1 MADDEK
7 VKVTLTLPRSL
18 VKDAKHRAVDEDCD
32 LSDLVAEGLRR
43 VLAKKGTK

>member
-7 VKVTLTLPRSL
+7 VKVTLMLPRSL
-18 VKDAKHRAVDEDCD
+18 VKEAKHRAVDDECD

-43 VLAKKGTK
+43 VLAKKGAR

>member
-7 VKVTLTLPRSL
+7 VKVTLTLPKSL
-18 VKDAKHRAVDEDCD
+18 VREAKHRAVDDECD

-43 VLAKKGTK
+43 VLARKGGR